1 MSKKILV
8 LYYSQTG
15 QLTEIVETFT
25 APIKQ
30 AEISVETI
38 QAQPQN
44 DFDFPWNGQR
54 FFDAMPESVL
64 GIPAPLKPLQ
74 IREDKYDLVVFAYQP
89 WFLSLSIPANSILAD
104 ERVKKIIKNTPV
116 ITLIGARNMWL
127 SSQEKLKKI
136 LTEAGAKLV
145 GTIALVDTHSNLVSA
160 VTILHWMMNGKKE
173 SYLGVFP
180 KPGVPDEEIARAA
193 GFGHIVARCLND
205 GKLEDLQQQLVNEKA
220 VEVHTNLMFIEE
232 RAPRLF
238 YIWAKLIVNSKHR
251 QAWLVV
257 FKYYLL
263 FALFIIAPLV
273 LSVYTVFFRPF
284 LKKNISRKKRYYLG
298 LQS

>member
-25 APIKQ
+25 APIRQ
-30 AEISVETI
+30 AGISVETI
-38 QAQPQN
+38 RAQPQN

-127 SSQEKLKKI
+127 SSQEKLKII

-180 KPGVPDEEIARAA
+180 KPGVPDEEIARAT

-273 LSVYTVFFRPF
+273 LSVYTIFFRPF
-284 LKKNISRKKRYYLG
+284 LKKSISRKKRYYLG